1 MFEHITFCNNL
12 KCSLFFIHHPGIE
25 HFGDPDFIASNA
37 AFYLVYKCNKNI
49 YFILSSEIN
58 VYQKWIK
65 VIFSLQN

>member
-1 MFEHITFCNNL
+1 MGLKFKRTGVKNLARVVMFAVNKLMTDKIT
-12 KCSLFFIHHPGIE
+12 
-25 HFGDPDFIASNA
+25 
-37 AFYLVYKCNKNI
+37 KNFI

>member
-1 MFEHITFCNNL
+1 MMIDHDDDDDDVISST
-12 KCSLFFIHHPGIE
+12 SYDI
-25 HFGDPDFIASNA
+25 
-37 AFYLVYKCNKNI
+37 I

>member
-1 MFEHITFCNNL
+1 MGTTL
-12 KCSLFFIHHPGIE
+12 DAVYSL
-25 HFGDPDFIASNA
+25 ARSKT
-37 AFYLVYKCNKNI
+37 Y